1 MLIFVTMMKRLLLLL
16 VGLTFVIPGCT
27 KRPYDP
33 ARHPKETGEEQGGE
47 DKENVVTAPPSNLQQ
62 WLDGKSSPLSPWYQK
77 YIADEGFPILASAA
91 VRDEALLQCRYI
103 VHTMLSMHPEAR
115 TKMIDLHWRI
125 AICGYRQN
133 ITDIPECAVMPVWW
147 PETDWNERGRGYG
160 ATEALPVMSIGEE
173 NIVKIPN
180 FTERYATESIMV
192 HEFAHCIDY
201 ALRKS
206 WSGFE
211 QRLLSCYQNARSTGL
226 WQGGVYDYA
235 MTNSEEYFAEASQ
248 AWYNTCRM
256 IVRDPATGKTFTLKT
271 RAQLKEHDPKM
282 YALLAT
288 VYPEDFL
295 TGYHFDYE

>member
-1 MLIFVTMMKRLLLLL
+1 MRRFFLFLAALLL
-16 VGLTFVIPGCT
+16 VLPGCS

-33 ARHPKETGEEQGGE
+33 ARNPKQQQEQPESQDG
-47 DKENVVTAPPSNLQQ
+47 DAVTAPPPGLMQ
-62 WLDGKSSPLSPWYQK
+62 WLEGRASALSPWYKK
-77 YIADEGFPILASAA
+77 YISDEGFPILASGE
-91 VRDEALLQCRYI
+91 VRDEALIQCRYI
-103 VHTMLSMHPEAR
+103 VHTMLTKHPEAR
-115 TKMIDLHWRI
+115 KKMIDLHWRV

-133 ITDIPECAVMPVWW
+133 ITDIPECAMMPVWW
-147 PETDWNERGRGYG
+147 PDTDWNARGRGYG

-173 NIVKIPN
+173 NIVKIPG

-192 HEFAHCIDY
+192 HEFAHNVDY

-206 WSGFE
+206 WTGFE
-211 QRLLSCYQNARSTGL
+211 KRLLDCYNHAKNTGL

-271 RAQLKEHDPKM
+271 REQLKAHDPGM
-282 YALLAT
+282 YELLST
-288 VYPEDFL
+288 VYTEEFL
-295 TGYHFDYE
+295 KGYHFDYE

>member
-1 MLIFVTMMKRLLLLL
+1 MNGRPMKKHLFAFLLLLGVSL
-16 VGLTFVIPGCT
+16 AASGCT

-33 ARHPKETGEEQGGE
+33 AKNPKEPEKGDE
-47 DKENVVTAPPSNLQQ
+47 ENVITAPPADLMQ
-62 WLDGKSSPLSPWYQK
+62 WLDGKSSPLSPWYKK
-77 YIADEGFPILASAA
+77 YISDEGFPILASAA
-91 VRDEALLQCRYI
+91 VRDEALIQCRYI
-103 VHTMLSMHPEAR
+103 VHTMLSKHPEAR
-115 TKMIDLHWRI
+115 TQMIKLHWRV

-133 ITDIPECAVMPVWW
+133 ITDIPECAMMKIWW
-147 PETDWNERGRGYG
+147 PDTDWDARGRGYG

-173 NIVKIPN
+173 NIVKIPD

-192 HEFAHCIDY
+192 HEFAHNVDY

-206 WSGFE
+206 WAGFE
-211 QRLLSCYQNARSTGL
+211 KRLLECYNNAKKSGL

-256 IVRDPATGKTFTLKT
+256 IVRDPDTGKNFTLKT
-271 RAQLKEHDPKM
+271 REQLKEHDPQM
-282 YALLAT
+282 YALLST
-288 VYPEDFL
+288 VYTEDFL

>member
-1 MLIFVTMMKRLLLLL
+1 MKKVLTLLLLAGTVL
-16 VGLTFVIPGCT
+16 VVPACA

-33 ARHPKETGEEQGGE
+33 AQHPEEQEKQGEERE
-47 DKENVVTAPPSNLQQ
+47 ITAPPATLQQ
-62 WLDGKSSPLSPWYQK
+62 WLEGKSSPLSPWYKK
-77 YIADEGFPILASAA
+77 YISDEGFPILASEA
-91 VRDEALLQCRYI
+91 VRDEALIQCRYI
-103 VHTMLSMHPEAR
+103 VHTMLAKHPEAR
-115 TKMIDLHWRI
+115 TKMIELHWRV

-133 ITDIPECAVMPVWW
+133 ITDIPECAMMKVWW
-147 PETDWNERGRGYG
+147 PDTDWDARGRGYG

-192 HEFAHCIDY
+192 HEFAHNVDY

-206 WSGFE
+206 WVGFE
-211 QRLLSCYQNARSTGL
+211 KRLLDCYENAKKSGL

-256 IVRDPATGKTFTLKT
+256 IVRDPATGKNFTLKT
-271 RAQLKEHDPKM
+271 REQLKEHDPGM
-282 YALLAT
+282 YELLAT
-288 VYPEDFL
+288 VYTEDYL
-295 TGYHFDYE
+295 KGYHFDYE

>member
-1 MLIFVTMMKRLLLLL
+1 MTGRPMRKHLFVWLLLC
-16 VGLTFVIPGCT
+16 VSLTASGCT
-27 KRPYDP
+27 ERPYDP
-33 ARHPKETGEEQGGE
+33 AKHPKEQDEKGS
-47 DKENVVTAPPSNLQQ
+47 DENGITAPPADLLQ
-62 WLDGKSSPLSPWYQK
+62 WLDGKSSPLSPWYKK
-77 YIADEGFPILASAA
+77 YISDEGLPILASGV
-91 VRDEALLQCRYI
+91 VRDEALIQCRYI
-103 VHTMLSMHPEAR
+103 VHTMLSKHPEAR
-115 TKMIDLHWRI
+115 TQMIRMHWRV

-133 ITDIPECAVMPVWW
+133 ITDIPECAMMKVWW
-147 PETDWNERGRGYG
+147 PDTDWDARGRGYG

-173 NIVKIPN
+173 NIVQIPD

-192 HEFAHCIDY
+192 HEFAHNVDY

-206 WSGFE
+206 WPGFE
-211 QRLLSCYQNARSTGL
+211 KKLLACYDNARKFGL

-256 IVRDPATGKTFTLKT
+256 IVRDPATGKNFTLKT
-271 RAQLKEHDPKM
+271 REQLKSHDPDM
-282 YALLAT
+282 YALLST

>member
-1 MLIFVTMMKRLLLLL
+1 MTVRPMKKHLIALLLLL
-16 VGLTFVIPGCT
+16 GVSLAASGCT

-33 ARHPKETGEEQGGE
+33 AKHPKEQEEEKGG
-47 DKENVVTAPPSNLQQ
+47 DENEITAPPADLLQ
-62 WLDGKSSPLSPWYQK
+62 WLDGKSSPLSPWYKK
-77 YIADEGFPILASAA
+77 YISDEGLPILASGV
-91 VRDEALLQCRYI
+91 VRDEALIQCRYI
-103 VHTMLSMHPEAR
+103 VHTMLSKHPEAR
-115 TKMIDLHWRI
+115 TQMIKMHWRV

-133 ITDIPECAVMPVWW
+133 ITDIPECAMMKVWW
-147 PETDWNERGRGYG
+147 PDTDWDARGRGYG

-173 NIVKIPN
+173 NIVKIPD

-192 HEFAHCIDY
+192 HEFAHNVDY

-206 WSGFE
+206 WPGFE
-211 QRLLSCYQNARSTGL
+211 KKLLECYNNAKKAGL

-256 IVRDPATGKTFTLKT
+256 IVRDPATGKNFTLKT
-271 RAQLKEHDPKM
+271 REQLKAHDPDM
-282 YALLAT
+282 YALLST